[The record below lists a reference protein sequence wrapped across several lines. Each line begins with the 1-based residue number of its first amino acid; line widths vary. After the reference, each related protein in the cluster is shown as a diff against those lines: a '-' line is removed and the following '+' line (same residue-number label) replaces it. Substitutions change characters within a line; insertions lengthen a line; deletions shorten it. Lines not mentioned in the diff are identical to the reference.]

1 MRMVCIS
8 RNNDIGV
15 GLRFAGI
22 QTFIIDEAENIVIKL
37 KDLIKDEDVGIINVT
52 EDVYNLCHEEIDKIT
67 QKKDFPLIIK
77 IPNTK

>member
-8 RNNDIGV
+8 RNNDIGA

-22 QTFIIDEAENIVIKL
+22 QSFIIDETENIIK
-37 KDLIKDEDVGIINVT
+37 KINELIEDKDVGIINVT
-52 EDVYNLCHEEIDKIT
+52 EDVYNLCHEEIDKII